1 MKGKRGSRWT
11 TSVHTFAKTRSDKMA
26 ETKDGVVS
34 IHGKS
39 YKTVALRVMELH
51 ELYPT
56 GVSLNTE
63 VLKFHPDEFCLVK
76 AELSVFHVDADGVER
91 SRVFTGHAFEK
102 TTTSQINKTSHLENC
117 ETSAI
122 GRALAAAGLAGS
134 EFASADELV
143 QALNQQGP
151 VNTTEQAP
159 GVVQTIQDGPDA
171 PPQNSDWMLL
181 SVSVKREGESSNGP
195 WRILQVTAREV
206 ETNFEQTFDIFDSV
220 MDQAGIEQAIH
231 IEQVCR
237 IVWKKG
243 KNFEQYGGYDIS
255 SLKISEVA
263 DKPDW

>member
-1 MKGKRGSRWT
+1 
-11 TSVHTFAKTRSDKMA
+11 MA

-143 QALNQQGP
+143 QALSQQGSSP
-151 VNTTEQAP
+151 VKTTDQS
-159 GVVQTIQDGPDA
+159 PDFLA
-171 PPQNSDWMLL
+171 DTPPQNSDWMLL
-181 SVSVKREGESSNGP
+181 SVSVKREGESSSGP
-195 WRILQVTAREV
+195 WRILQVTAKEV
-206 ETNFEQTFDIFDSV
+206 ETNFEQSFDIFDSV
-220 MDQAGIEQAIH
+220 MDKAGIEQAIH
-231 IEQVCR
+231 NGQVCR
-237 IVWKKG
+237 IVWKQG
-243 KNFEQYGGYDIS
+243 RNFEQYGGYDIS
-255 SLKISEVA
+255 RLEESLVA

>member
-1 MKGKRGSRWT
+1 
-11 TSVHTFAKTRSDKMA
+11 MA

-143 QALNQQGP
+143 QALSQQGSSP
-151 VNTTEQAP
+151 VKTTDQSPE
-159 GVVQTIQDGPDA
+159 VTDT

-181 SVSVKREGESSNGP
+181 SVSVKREGESSSGP
-195 WRILQVTAREV
+195 WRILQVTAKEV
-206 ETNFEQTFDIFDSV
+206 ETNFEQSFDIFDSV
-220 MDQAGIEQAIH
+220 MDKAGIEQAIH
-231 IEQVCR
+231 NGHVCR
-237 IVWKKG
+237 IVWKQG
-243 KNFEQYGGYDIS
+243 RNFEQYGGYDIS
-255 SLKISEVA
+255 SIKIGEVA